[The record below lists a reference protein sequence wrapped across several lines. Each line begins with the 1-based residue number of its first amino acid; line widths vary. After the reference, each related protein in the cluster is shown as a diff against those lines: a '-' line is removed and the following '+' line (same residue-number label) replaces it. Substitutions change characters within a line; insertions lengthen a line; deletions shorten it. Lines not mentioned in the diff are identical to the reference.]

1 MESAIVAALGSV
13 SACIT
18 IAEATKK
25 IAKSKFEAER
35 KAQIRETLV
44 EMERARRELMGRASN
59 RYSKHSDFIPALSVL
74 QQCYEKLRNLLN
86 AVEPDFEKRQL
97 PEAQRMTDELLAS
110 LRRAWVQKADYF
122 KDKMP
127 IVGSETEESFDV
139 MVTLLRDQLDST
151 MNYLELKPITPKGS
165 WYCMNCSF
173 VSSSIN
179 DTKRH
184 EQDNSGHLVRVKT

>member
-1 MESAIVAALGSV
+1 VESAIVAALGSV

-35 KAQIRETLV
+35 KAQIREILV
-44 EMERARRELMGRASN
+44 EMERARRELMGRAL
-59 RYSKHSDFIPALSVL
+59 YSRHSDFLPALSVL
-74 QQCYEKLRNLLN
+74 DQCSGKLRKLLG
-86 AVEPDFEKRQL
+86 AVEPDFEKKQL
-97 PEAQRMTDELLAS
+97 PEAQKMTDEELAAV
-110 LRRAWVQKADYF
+110 RRAWLEQADYF

-127 IVGSETEESFDV
+127 LGKSATEESFDV

-151 MNYLELKPITPKGS
+151 MNYLGLEPIVPKGS

-179 DTKRH
+179 DAKGH
-184 EQDNSGHLVRVKT
+184 EQANGGHVVRIKT